1 MLYSDIEVKEITT
14 GDEYEQAFTLLVEE
28 FPDHRDTDLT
38 FYEYLFIAI
47 NKKSNEV
54 IGVIT
59 GNKYLPMKV
68 QLCDIVIAPGH
79 RSKAIAMKLLKVFC
93 IQTKKDG
100 YVYGTGITNKKNKE
114 AINTYRK
121 LGGHQE
127 EMIVTTANLDET
139 IAIASRKE
147 YVLECREKKRE
158 KE

>member
-14 GDEYEQAFTLLVEE
+14 GEEYEQAFTLLVEE
-28 FPDHRDTDLT
+28 FPDHRNTDLT

-47 NKKSNEV
+47 TKKSNEV

-68 QLCDIVIAPGH
+68 QMCDIVIAPAY
-79 RSKAIAMKLLKVFC
+79 RSKAVAMKLFKVFC
-93 IQTKKDG
+93 IKAKEDG
-100 YVYGTGITNKKNKE
+100 YMYGTGMTNKRNKE
-114 AINTYRK
+114 ALSTYKK

-127 EMIVTTANLDET
+127 EMIVTTVNIDET
-139 IAIASRKE
+139 LAIVSRKE